1 MKARFGQECT
11 YCGDDAPIP
20 PLCPRCDSEMLRAV
34 ERTEETGK
42 PGYPWEIL
50 VDGCVKAFAI
60 KPDDLQKRMDWQG
73 RNGGVV
79 TVRRSNWFGKSRG
92 GL

>member
-1 MKARFGQECT
+1 MNKQCE
-11 YCGDDAPIP
+11 YCGEPTDY
-20 PLCPRCDSEMLRAV
+20 PLCAKCIKEANTATERAI
-34 ERTEETGK
+34 RTGK

-50 VDGCVKAFAI
+50 VDGAVKAFAV
-60 KPDDLQKRMDWQG
+60 KNEDLQKRMDWQG